1 MSVQRN
7 EQNRPVSVEIRGH
20 ALFAGHGKDI
30 VCAAVSMLVQTVIF
44 ALEDLLELK
53 PSVRMAEGYLLLSR
67 PEKLEQ
73 EREEKYYLLVETMLL
88 GLQETAR
95 AYAANVTYREET
107 ASSEQGRRKDR
118 ALKNNSKRM
127 NILKRR

>member
-1 MSVQRN
+1 MIRVSVQRN

-20 ALFAGHGKDI
+20 ALFAGHGRDI

-53 PSVRMAEGYLLLSR
+53 PSVRMTEGYLLLSP
-67 PEKLEQ
+67 PERLEQ
-73 EREEKYYLLVETMLL
+73 DKEEKYYLLVETMLL

-95 AYAANVTYREET
+95 AYTANVTYREE
-107 ASSEQGRRKDR
+107 AVSGEQGRRKDR
-118 ALKNNSKRM
+118 KRM